1 MRKSVVESSQMVYRC
16 SLVILVLLMAGAEAF
31 TALSHTKTR
40 VLGTGRVRDVAI
52 SIGRTNNSLVL
63 SAAEN
68 NNDKGSSGTS
78 GGIFEGFSKFFQEF
92 DNFIDDA
99 TNRRLGNGASF
110 YGRRKS
116 RFYGEMDSKRKVDP
130 SQPDAL
136 EDFQAPLSGGYYQW
150 MPDEDGQMRPVTRMK
165 NKVVERN
172 PNFWDR
178 AFDKDDRQK

>member
-1 MRKSVVESSQMVYRC
+1 MECKC
-16 SLVILVLLMAGAEAF
+16 SLVVLALLMAGAGAF
-31 TALSHTKTR
+31 TALCHTKPV
-40 VLGTGRVRDVAI
+40 VLGTGSVWVHHAM

-150 MPDEDGQMRPVTRMK
+150 MPDEDGEMRPVTRMK
-165 NKVVERN
+165 NKNVERN
-172 PNFWDR
+172 PSFWDR
-178 AFDKDDRQK
+178 AYNKDDSQK

>member
-1 MRKSVVESSQMVYRC
+1 MVHQC
-16 SLVILVLLMAGAEAF
+16 SLVVFVMLTAGATAF
-31 TALSHTKTR
+31 TALSHANPLCLD
-40 VLGTGRVRDVAI
+40 LGTGRVHHAI

-63 SAAEN
+63 YAAEN
-68 NNDKGSSGTS
+68 NNDKGSSGTG
-78 GGIFEGFSKFFQEF
+78 GGIFEGFGKFFQEF

-130 SQPDAL
+130 SRPDAL

-178 AFDKDDRQK
+178 AFDKDESQK

>member
-1 MRKSVVESSQMVYRC
+1 MTQQWWRV
-16 SLVILVLLMAGAEAF
+16 
-31 TALSHTKTR
+31 TR
-40 VLGTGRVRDVAI
+40 VDSLWCHAQKRRRVIPNGI
-52 SIGRTNNSLVL
+52 SLQL
-63 SAAEN
+63 SDTRIAHGWSRGIYCSQSHQNARPW
-68 NNDKGSSGTS
+68 DRKGARRRHFHRSHQQLARPVC
-78 GGIFEGFSKFFQEF
+78 GGKH
-92 DNFIDDA
+92 DA

-178 AFDKDDRQK
+178 AFDKDSSQK